1 MQDKKTHNK
10 MYDFFKNDL
19 EQRKQNSL
27 YRETF
32 LPEGIDFT
40 SNDYLNLSSHSEIR
54 EKMLSALEQNLALS
68 SKASRLLGGTSSWH
82 TMAEKALRKFI
93 NQPAVLSFSSG
104 YQANL
109 GIIPALAKER
119 VIFSD
124 ELNHA
129 SLIDGIRLSKS
140 PYHIFR
146 HNDLNHLENLLKKE
160 NRKKLIVTESLF
172 SMEGD
177 FCQLE
182 EISQMALKYQA
193 LLIMDEAHSTGLFGR
208 NLGGRVSDFEEK
220 EHIVTVHTGGK
231 ALGSS
236 GAFVGSS
243 LLIKNYLVN
252 NCRSFIYTTAPPP
265 LLMVQW
271 LACLNVLKKE
281 KHRALKLRK
290 RSLQFRKD
298 LSLAESESPICP
310 IFFRGADKA
319 LNAAQKLRDQG
330 LFVQAVREPTVPKE
344 RQGLRVIL
352 HYNHT
357 EKQLEILKQNLL
369 ALLKR

>member
-1 MQDKKTHNK
+1 
-10 MYDFFKNDL
+10 MYDFFKNNL
-19 EQRKQNSL
+19 EQKKQNSL
-27 YRETF
+27 YREIF
-32 LPEGIDFT
+32 IPKGIDFT
-40 SNDYLNLSSHSEIR
+40 SNDYLNLSSHPTVR
-54 EKMLSALEQNLALS
+54 EKMISALEQGVELS
-68 SKASRLLGGTSSWH
+68 SKASRLLGGASLWH
-82 TMAEKALRKFI
+82 TMAEDALKKFI

-109 GIIPALAKER
+109 GVIPTLAKER

-146 HNDLNHLENLLKKE
+146 HNDLNHLEDFLKKE

-182 EISQMALKYQA
+182 QVSQMALKYQA
-193 LLIMDEAHSTGLFGR
+193 LLVVDEAHSTGLFGR
-208 NLGGRVSDFEEK
+208 NLGGRISDFKEK
-220 EHIVTVHTGGK
+220 DHIVTVHTGGK

-252 NCRSFIYTTAPPP
+252 NCRSFIYTTASPP

-271 LACLNVLKKE
+271 LACLEVLKKE
-281 KHRALKLRK
+281 KHRALKLRQK
-290 RSLQFRKD
+290 SLQFRKE
-298 LSLAESESPICP
+298 LSLAESESPIVP
-310 IFFRGADKA
+310 IMFKGANKA
-319 LNAAQKLRDQG
+319 LKAAQQLRDQG
-330 LFVQAVREPTVPKE
+330 LFVQAIREPTVPKKK
-344 RQGLRVIL
+344 QGLRIIL

-357 EKQLEILKQNLL
+357 EEQLGVLKQNLL
-369 ALLKR
+369 ALLKK

>member
-1 MQDKKTHNK
+1 MVVIS
-10 MYDFFKNDL
+10 MVDFFRNNL

-27 YRETF
+27 YREIF
-32 LPEGIDFT
+32 IPKGVDFT
-40 SNDYLNLSSHSEIR
+40 SNDYLNLSSHPTIR
-54 EKMLSALEQNLALS
+54 KKMLSALEQGLELS

-82 TMAEKALRKFI
+82 VMAEETLKKFV

-109 GIIPALAKER
+109 GVIPALAKER

-146 HNDLNHLENLLKKE
+146 HNDLNHLEDLLKKE
-160 NRKKLIVTESLF
+160 NRQKLIVTEGLF

-177 FCQLE
+177 FCLIK
-182 EISQMALKYQA
+182 EISQMALRYQA
-193 LLIMDEAHSTGLFGR
+193 LLVVDEAHSTGLFGR
-208 NLGGRVSDFEEK
+208 NLGGKISDFKEK
-220 EHIVTVHTGGK
+220 DHIVTIHTGGK

-271 LACLNVLKKE
+271 LAGLEVLKKE
-281 KHRALKLRK
+281 KHRALELRK
-290 RSLQFRKD
+290 KSLQFRRD
-298 LSLAESESPICP
+298 LSLSESESPIVL
-310 IFFRGADKA
+310 IVFKGAKEA
-319 LNAAQKLRDQG
+319 LSAAQKLRDQG
-330 LFVQAVREPTVPKE
+330 FFVQAVREPTVPREK
-344 RQGLRVIL
+344 QGLRVIL

-357 EKQLEILKQNLL
+357 QKQLETLRRNLMNLL
-369 ALLKR
+369 RE